1 MHVPH
6 QFLDGL
12 TAGDT
17 SAAQR
22 RAADE
27 QLGRM
32 AAAVTRSAS
41 RLRSRLGARPRRR
54 SPHTTRERSPY
65 ATREIGYWYVTPSG
79 RVPWSL
85 RYSSAA
91 RTEKAA
97 NGHSSRGT
105 SV

>member
-6 QFLDGL
+6 QFLQSL

-17 SAAQR
+17 TAAQR

-41 RLRSRLGARPRRR
+41 RLRGRLGARPRRS
-54 SPHTTRERSPY
+54 SPRAGR
-65 ATREIGYWYVTPSG
+65 AIDYWYVTPSG

-91 RTEKAA
+91 RTENAA
-97 NGHSSRGT
+97 NGHNSRGT